1 MVMKGKIK
9 GIKRGQNIE
18 IQEQIN
24 NIPDGSEMT
33 IEFEIT
39 SSPNSEDKQ
48 VLTQESRLA
57 KLNQL
62 FGAWKDQPELI
73 EIFAEID
80 KERHKDFN
88 FRN

>member
-1 MVMKGKIK
+1 MATQERARL
-9 GIKRGQNIE
+9 GIPISSPIR
-18 IQEQIN
+18 
-24 NIPDGSEMT
+24 DMLT

-62 FGAWKDQPELI
+62 FGAWKDQP
-73 EIFAEID
+73 
-80 KERHKDFN
+80 
-88 FRN
+88 